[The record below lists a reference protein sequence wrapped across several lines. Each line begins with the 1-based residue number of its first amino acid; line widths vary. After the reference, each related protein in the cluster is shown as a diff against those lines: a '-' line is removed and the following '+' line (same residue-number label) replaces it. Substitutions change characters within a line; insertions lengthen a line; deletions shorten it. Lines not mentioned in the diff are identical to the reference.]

1 MRCVAVCIQ
10 IHLLFQHAPQAFLEN
25 HPLGEIENVWKW
37 HNTLGFALGGEYK
50 LNEALKV
57 RDGYIFHEYL
67 FRVIPL
73 SLQFHRAAGMDFLQV
88 LGIVGEKS

>member
-1 MRCVAVCIQ
+1 
-10 IHLLFQHAPQAFLEN
+10 
-25 HPLGEIENVWKW
+25 
-37 HNTLGFALGGEYK
+37 LGFALGGEYK

-73 SLQFHRAAGMDFLQV
+73 SLQFHRVAGMDFLQV